1 MPDIS
6 AWMQQRPRTEIV
18 LERSSHGARFP
29 ALASVRGSV
38 PVVLRPQSFMAQEA
52 IECSRSENALVAVT
66 QEPQKC
72 LLSPGLGL
80 DTALTALGIRL
91 ARDTSDNRFYPMS
104 GAY

>member
-6 AWMQQRPRTEIV
+6 AWMQQRPRAEIV

-52 IECSRSENALVAVT
+52 IECSRSEN
-66 QEPQKC
+66 P
-72 LLSPGLGL
+72 PGLGI